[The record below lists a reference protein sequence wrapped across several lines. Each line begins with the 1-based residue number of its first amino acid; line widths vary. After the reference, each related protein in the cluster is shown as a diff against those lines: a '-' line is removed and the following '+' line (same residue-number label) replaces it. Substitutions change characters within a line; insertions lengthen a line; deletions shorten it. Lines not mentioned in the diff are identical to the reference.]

1 MWSPCLGGNESH
13 ASQAPVAGRAIGSL
27 WHLTAVV
34 GAGLTSVCGEFQSL
48 ASFQE
53 FWEASEVGGFVPLL
67 ARVR

>member
-1 MWSPCLGGNESH
+1 M
-13 ASQAPVAGRAIGSL
+13 AGRAIGSL